1 MAAKRAG
8 TRSANKAPAPA
19 TPPSSGGV
27 PIWIISL
34 IVTIPIVVV
43 VLFWQFGGAFQQR
56 DAAPG
61 KAASTQQPHDSDEE
75 LAKMAAQLASRLEKN
90 PGDLEGMAMLARTYY
105 TMQDYARAV
114 SVFERL
120 MPLIPDE
127 AAILADYADALAVTQ
142 GNDLA
147 GKPMELVQRA
157 LTADPTH
164 WKALAM
170 AATDAFRRQD
180 YATAI
185 RHWEKARGSVP
196 AGSDMVRS
204 IDTSIAQARELAA
217 KP

>member
-1 MAAKRAG
+1 MAAKRTG
-8 TRSANKAPAPA
+8 SRSASKAAAPE
-19 TPPSSGGV
+19 TPPPSGGV

-34 IVTIPIVVV
+34 IVTIPIVAV
-43 VLFWQFGGAFQQR
+43 VLFWQFGSAFQPR
-56 DAAPG
+56 DATSA
-61 KAASTQQPHDSDEE
+61 KAATTQQPHDSDEE
-75 LAKMAAQLASRLEKN
+75 LAKMAAQLAARLEKN
-90 PGDLEGMAMLARTYY
+90 PGDIEGMAMLARTYY
-105 TMQDYARAV
+105 TMRDYAKAV

-120 MPLIPDE
+120 MPTIPDE
-127 AAILADYADALAVTQ
+127 ASILADYADALAVTQ
-142 GNDLA
+142 NNDLA

-157 LTADPTH
+157 LKADPTN

-170 AATDAFRRQD
+170 SATDAFRRKD
-180 YATAI
+180 YASAI